1 MHLSTKPNA
10 DWLARCYEQMPLG
23 LHQKEKNDILSWV
36 FLVRFYNIKKEFWLL
51 NTPMTLQKIIST
63 LKSQKDLMRD
73 YSIKSISL
81 FGSVARNEATDE
93 SDVDLLVEFNQDAK
107 VSLFQFSRLRRE
119 LRKILQCNVDLVTPD
134 ALHKELKADILKEAI
149 HAA

>member
-1 MHLSTKPNA
+1 M
-10 DWLARCYEQMPLG
+10 
-23 LHQKEKNDILSWV
+23 
-36 FLVRFYNIKKEFWLL
+36 
-51 NTPMTLQKIIST
+51 TPQQIIATLRLQD
-63 LKSQKDLMRD
+63 DLMHH

-93 SDVDLLVEFNQDAK
+93 SDVDLLVEFSQDAK

-119 LRKILQCNVDLVTPD
+119 LSKILQCNVDIVTPD
-134 ALHKELKADILKEAI
+134 ALHKELKADILKEAV

>member
-1 MHLSTKPNA
+1 
-10 DWLARCYEQMPLG
+10 
-23 LHQKEKNDILSWV
+23 
-36 FLVRFYNIKKEFWLL
+36 
-51 NTPMTLQKIIST
+51 MTLQKIIST